1 MEVKTIGVVGAGKM
15 GNGIVLT
22 AAMSGFNV
30 ILQNRTAANLDK
42 AMQGIEK
49 QVQRFV
55 QKNTITAE
63 ESAAVLGRIQ
73 TTSTYENYDKVD
85 FVIEVVAENMDIK
98 KSTFEKLDEICKPE
112 AVMVTSTSTY
122 SITKIAA
129 FTKRPEKIA
138 GMHFFIPPSKLVEIT
153 RGYYSSDETIGI
165 AKAVGTQMGKINV
178 EVKKDSPGF
187 IANRIYTPL
196 FLEAFRVYEE
206 GLATKEEIDAAM
218 KATYLPIG
226 PFELADIIGLDVL
239 KSGLDYYES
248 EIGAQ
253 WKAPLA
259 MKQLVDAGRL
269 GRKTNK
275 GWYDY

>member
-1 MEVKTIGVVGAGKM
+1 
-15 GNGIVLT
+15 
-22 AAMSGFNV
+22 
-30 ILQNRTAANLDK
+30 
-42 AMQGIEK
+42 
-49 QVQRFV
+49 
-55 QKNTITAE
+55 
-63 ESAAVLGRIQ
+63 
-73 TTSTYENYDKVD
+73 
-85 FVIEVVAENMDIK
+85 
-98 KSTFEKLDEICKPE
+98 
-112 AVMVTSTSTY
+112 
-122 SITKIAA
+122 
-129 FTKRPEKIA
+129 
-138 GMHFFIPPSKLVEIT
+138 
-153 RGYYSSDETIGI
+153 
-165 AKAVGTQMGKINV
+165 
-178 EVKKDSPGF
+178 SPGF